1 MKKTIYSIL
10 KECSEGKS
18 PKERVERLQQYA
30 SNAALLLVLK
40 YAFDPNLKFLLPEG
54 DPPYKP
60 CEFLDQEGRLYA
72 EAKKLY
78 LYVEGGNPNLTKFK
92 RESLFIQ
99 LIESIDKNDAILL
112 LSVKDKKLPFKTLTS
127 AIVKQAYPNLY

>member
-1 MKKTIYSIL
+1 MKKTIYNIL

-18 PKERVERLQQYA
+18 PKERVERLQQNA
-30 SNAALLLVLK
+30 NNAAMLLVLK
-40 YAFDPNLKFLLPEG
+40 YAFDPNIKFLLPEG
-54 DPPYKP
+54 APPYKP

-78 LYVEGGNPNLTKFK
+78 LYVEGGNPNLTKLK

-99 LIESIDKNDAILL
+99 LIESIDKDDAVLIC
-112 LSVKDKKLPFKTLTS
+112 SVKDKKLPFKTLTS
-127 AIVKQAYPNLY
+127 SIVKQAFPNLF

>member
-10 KECSEGKS
+10 KECSEGKT
-18 PKERVERLQQYA
+18 PKERVVRLQRSA
-30 SNAALLLVLK
+30 NPAMLLILK
-40 YAFDPNLKFLLPEG
+40 YAFDPNIKFLLPEG

-60 CEFLDQEGRLYA
+60 CEFVDQEGRLYA

-78 LYVEGGNPNLTKFK
+78 LYVEGGNPNLTKLK

-99 LIESIDKNDAILL
+99 LIESVDKNDATLL
-112 LSVKDKKLPFKTLTS
+112 CSVKDKKLPFKSLNQS
-127 AIVKQAYPNLY
+127 IIKQAFPDLF

>member
-1 MKKTIYSIL
+1 MKKSLYNIL

-18 PKERVERLQQYA
+18 PKERVTLLQQYA
-30 SNAALLLVLK
+30 NPALLLILK
-40 YAFDPNLKFLLPEG
+40 YAFDPNIKFLLPEG
-54 DPPYKP
+54 DPPFKP

-99 LIESIDKNDAILL
+99 LIESVDKNDAILL
-112 LSVKDKKLPFKTLTS
+112 CSVKDKKLPFKTLTS
-127 AIVKQAYPNLY
+127 SIVKQAFPELY

>member
-1 MKKTIYSIL
+1 MKKSLYNIL

-18 PKERVERLQQYA
+18 PKERVERLQQ
-30 SNAALLLVLK
+30 NANPALLLVLK
-40 YAFDPNLKFLLPEG
+40 YTFDPNIKFLLPEG

-99 LIESIDKNDAILL
+99 LIESVDKNDAILL
-112 LSVKDKKLPFKTLTS
+112 CSVKDKKLPFKTLTS
-127 AIVKQAYPNLY
+127 SIVKQAFPELY